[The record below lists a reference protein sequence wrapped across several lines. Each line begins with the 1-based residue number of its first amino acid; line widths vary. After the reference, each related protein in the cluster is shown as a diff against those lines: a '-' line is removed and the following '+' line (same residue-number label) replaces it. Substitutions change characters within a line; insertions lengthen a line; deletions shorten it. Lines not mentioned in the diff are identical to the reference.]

1 MEKMYILSIKLKSF
15 DTQRL
20 KSSESQIQQLYQ
32 HISSKNIPQNVEG
45 FGVVSLPEQ
54 RSHVT
59 VLRSPHIDKKSREQF
74 VFKKNQKLIRYEF
87 KNQKALNLFLLGL
100 KCLECTGI
108 EILIQ
113 LRSWNY
119 YKETI

>member
-20 KSSESQIQQLYQ
+20 KTSENQIQKLYQ
-32 HISSKNIPQNVEG
+32 SISQKTAQD
-45 FGVVSLPEQ
+45 FGVIPLPEQ

-74 VFKKNQKLIRYEF
+74 VFKKMQKLVQYKF
-87 KNQKALNLFLLGL
+87 KNQKALNFFLLGL
-100 KCLECTGI
+100 KCLECTGV
-108 EILIQ
+108 EIVIQ

-119 YKETI
+119 YIETV

>member
-20 KSSESQIQQLYQ
+20 KKSENQLQKLYQ
-32 HISSKNIPQNVEG
+32 SISPKKTVHDIGVIP
-45 FGVVSLPEQ
+45 LPEQ

-74 VFKKNQKLIRYEF
+74 VFKKIQRLVQYRF
-87 KNQKALNLFLLGL
+87 KNRKVLHFFLSGL
-100 KCLECTGI
+100 QCLECTGV
-108 EILIQ
+108 EIIIQ
-113 LRSWNY
+113 LRSWNDY
-119 YKETI
+119 IETM

>member
-20 KSSESQIQQLYQ
+20 KSGETQIQELYQ
-32 HISSKNIPQNVEG
+32 SISLKSIPQNLQNLG
-45 FGVVSLPEQ
+45 IVSLPEQ

-74 VFKKNQKLIRYEF
+74 VFKKNQKLIQYKF
-87 KNQKALNLFLLGL
+87 KNQKALKLFLLGL

-108 EILIQ
+108 EIGIQ
-113 LRSWNY
+113 LHSWNY
-119 YKETI
+119 YTETI

>member
-20 KSSESQIQQLYQ
+20 KDSEYQIQKLYQ
-32 HISSKNIPQNVEG
+32 SIPQKKTTQD
-45 FGVVSLPEQ
+45 FGIIPLPEQ

-74 VFKKNQKLIRYEF
+74 VFKKIQRLVQYKF
-87 KNQKALNLFLLGL
+87 KNQKALNFFLLGL
-100 KCLECTGI
+100 KCLECTGV
-108 EILIQ
+108 EIVIQ

-119 YKETI
+119 YIETM

>member
-1 MEKMYILSIKLKSF
+1 MEKMHILSIKLKSF

-20 KSSESQIQQLYQ
+20 KDNEYQIQKLYQ
-32 HISSKNIPQNVEG
+32 SISQKKTTQDFGDIP
-45 FGVVSLPEQ
+45 LPEQ

-74 VFKKNQKLIRYEF
+74 VFKKNQKLIKYKF
-87 KNQKALNLFLLGL
+87 KTQKALKLFLLGL

-108 EILIQ
+108 EISIQ

-119 YKETI
+119 YTETM

>member
-20 KSSESQIQQLYQ
+20 KNSESQIQKLYQ
-32 HISSKNIPQNVEG
+32 SISQKKTAQDFWVIP
-45 FGVVSLPEQ
+45 LPEQ
-54 RSHVT
+54 HSHIT

-74 VFKKNQKLIRYEF
+74 VFKKMQRLVQYKF
-87 KNQKALNLFLLGL
+87 KNQKALNFFLLGL
-100 KCLECTGI
+100 KCLECTGV
-108 EILIQ
+108 EIVLQ

-119 YKETI
+119 YIVSM